1 MSLLI
6 TSVPWERTT
15 AGHSG
20 RTSLKFYCY
29 LLPVMEMT
37 FFPAAITLPVKPQ
50 ALSSSV
56 MFFTYIFFQSSQM
69 ILMYTRMNFIIILS
83 NALINTDKK

>member
-56 MFFTYIFFQSSQM
+56 MFFPYIVQNHICLLKAVLSVFW
-69 ILMYTRMNFIIILS
+69 IMYKGYSLPEYN
-83 NALINTDKK
+83 